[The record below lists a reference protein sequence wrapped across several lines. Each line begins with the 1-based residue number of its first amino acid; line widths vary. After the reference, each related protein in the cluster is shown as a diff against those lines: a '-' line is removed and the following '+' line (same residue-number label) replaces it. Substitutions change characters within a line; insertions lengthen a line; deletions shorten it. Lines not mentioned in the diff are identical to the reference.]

1 MDLSFPP
8 LFSMYEIRYP
18 SEAPKGKGGRV
29 SVASGLV
36 CPPVKLPD
44 MHISELYRR
53 RYRLQAARTSRVNL
67 SGQSFK
73 RLMMSFTGR
82 FSSVDVMGIG
92 KRALSEDE
100 LDYDIEA
107 GSPSLA
113 LAPSSRSMKTAA
125 VVNKEGNKEWRELN
139 VAAKAQ
145 GSADLDEEDITSVM
159 PQAAPDSPCLSA
171 VEDEV
176 GYEEENEQQFE
187 RAFSDPEFLKGL

>member
-1 MDLSFPP
+1 
-8 LFSMYEIRYP
+8 
-18 SEAPKGKGGRV
+18 
-29 SVASGLV
+29 
-36 CPPVKLPD
+36 
-44 MHISELYRR
+44 
-53 RYRLQAARTSRVNL
+53 
-67 SGQSFK
+67 
-73 RLMMSFTGR
+73 MSFTGR